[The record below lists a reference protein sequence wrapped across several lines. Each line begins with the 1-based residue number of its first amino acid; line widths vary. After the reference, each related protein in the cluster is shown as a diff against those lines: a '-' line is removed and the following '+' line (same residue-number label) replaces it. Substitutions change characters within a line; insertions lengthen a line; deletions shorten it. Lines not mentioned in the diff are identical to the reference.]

1 MNPIGNLKPFP
12 ASFSLTRMR
21 RNIIVAAIAAT
32 FSFPPIFASPY
43 QPDHDGQVLERL
55 PLAAGFENRKLRQ
68 LRQQAA
74 ADPGQ
79 SGLAVDLAERYIARG
94 KAEADPRYY
103 GYAEGLLESWNQT
116 PEPPPKVL
124 LRALIKQHRHD
135 FNGALQELDRLLRR
149 QPGHPQGWL
158 TRAVILVVQARYS
171 DALMSCARLLALD
184 DSLLAGTCLAQV
196 NSLNGQAQKSY
207 DFLADAWTHAAE
219 ASAEQRQWTL
229 AVLADIA
236 ERLGKP
242 LEAEKYFSEAAGIDQ
257 PNVYLFGAYAD
268 FLLDRH
274 QPQKVLSLLQDK
286 SRIDALF
293 LRIVLA
299 KRQLASSDFEQA
311 AQELEARF
319 AASRRRGEN
328 LHQGDE
334 ARFLLHVRNKP
345 EEAVR
350 LAKANWQ
357 AQREP
362 KDARILLEAALAAH
376 DREAAKPVLDLLAA
390 TGMEHPQLQELAARI
405 RLFR

>member
-1 MNPIGNLKPFP
+1 
-12 ASFSLTRMR
+12 MR
-21 RNIIVAAIAAT
+21 RNIIVAAIAAA
-32 FSFPPIFASPY
+32 FSFAPIFAAPY
-43 QPDHDGQVLERL
+43 QPEHDGEVLERL

-74 ADPGQ
+74 ADP
-79 SGLAVDLAERYIARG
+79 GLAVDLAERYIARG

-103 GYAEGLLESWNQT
+103 GYAEGLLESWKQT
-116 PEPPPKVL
+116 PEPPPKVLL

-135 FNGALQELDRLLRR
+135 FNGAVQELDRLLRR
-149 QPGHPQGWL
+149 QPDHPQGWL
-158 TRAVILVVQARYS
+158 TRAVILVVQARYT
-171 DALMSCARLLALD
+171 DAQMSCARLIALD
-184 DSLLAGTCLAQV
+184 DPLLAGTCLAQV

-207 DFLADAWTHAAE
+207 DFLADAWAHSAE

-229 AVLADIA
+229 AVLADMA
-236 ERLGKP
+236 DRLGKTTD
-242 LEAEKYFSEAAGIDQ
+242 AEKYFSEAVGIDP

-299 KRQLASSDFEQA
+299 KRQLAAVDFDQA

-319 AASRRRGEN
+319 AASRMRGEN

-334 ARFLLHVRNKP
+334 ARFLLHIRNKP

-376 DREAAKPVLDLLAA
+376 DSEAAKPVLDLLAA

-405 RLFR
+405 GLLR